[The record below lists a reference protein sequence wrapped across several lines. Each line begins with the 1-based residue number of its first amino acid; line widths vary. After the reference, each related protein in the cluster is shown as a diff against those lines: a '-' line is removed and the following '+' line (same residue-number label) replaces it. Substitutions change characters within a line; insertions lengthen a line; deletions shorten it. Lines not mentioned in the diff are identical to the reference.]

1 MFRKVENQY
10 YLEEFILPFE
20 GKLRA
25 DNRWVKLAKIIP
37 WASIEERYAN
47 RFTKHR
53 GQIAKPVRMA
63 LGALIIKEKC
73 GYSDRE
79 TVEQITE
86 NPYLQFFIGLK
97 EYQDQPPFNPSLMV
111 HFRKRFGT
119 KTLKDINEEI
129 CCAAK
134 KEEEQKKDNDNK
146 PKPPSGGNKTNA
158 KEPNSPEDK
167 ASSFEVYPANKG
179 KLILDATCAPA
190 DLRFPTDLSLLN
202 EAREKLDDIIDI
214 VHKTLGKQGRR
225 PRTYRQIARKAYLS
239 IVHNRKPGKKAIRKA
254 IGKQLHY
261 VKRNLG
267 AVDRLL
273 TRAGDGHSLSQKQ
286 QETLRTIR
294 MVYKQQLHMYTHRTH
309 QINDRIVSISQPHV
323 RPIVRGKAKAD
334 VEFGAKV
341 AISMVD
347 GYAFVETLSWDAFNE
362 GVTLQESVEY
372 YRQKY
377 GHYPEVVQAD
387 KIYRNRD
394 NLRFCERYN
403 IRLSGPRLGRPLVD
417 KVLQREQRRL
427 ERQDAGERN
436 AVEGKFGEG
445 KRRYGL
451 ARIMARLKETAESV
465 ICLQFLVMN
474 LEHRLR
480 VLMFFFLRRLFRY
493 NLGFQGP
500 SLYCFYQY

>member
-37 WASIEERYAN
+37 WESIEERYAN
-47 RFTKHR
+47 LFPSNR
-53 GQIAKPVRMA
+53 GQLAKPVRMA

-86 NPYLQFFIGLK
+86 NPYLQYFIGLR
-97 EYQDQPPFNPSLMV
+97 EYHDRPPFDSSLMV
-111 HFRKRFGT
+111 HFRKRFGSE
-119 KTLKDINEEI
+119 TLKDINEEI
-129 CCAAK
+129 CRAAK
-134 KEEEQKKDNDNK
+134 KAEEQKKDDDNK
-146 PKPPSGGNKTNA
+146 PKPPSGGKKTHA
-158 KEPNSPEDK
+158 KEPNSPKSK

-190 DLRFPTDLSLLN
+190 DIRYPTDLSLLN
-202 EAREKLDDIIDI
+202 EAREKLDNIIDL
-214 VHKTLGKQGRR
+214 VHKTLGKPGRR
-225 PRTYRQIARKAYLS
+225 PRTYRQIARKAYLN

-254 IGKQLHY
+254 IGKQLRY
-261 VKRNLG
+261 VRRNLS

-273 TRAGDGHSLSQKQ
+273 AMAGDSHGLSQKQ
-286 QETLRTIR
+286 QDTLRTIR
-294 MVYKQQLHMYTHRTH
+294 MVYEQQLHMYTYRKHK
-309 QINDRIVSISQPHV
+309 INDRIVSISQPHV
-323 RPIVRGKAKAD
+323 RPIVRGKATAD

-377 GHYPEVVQAD
+377 GYYPEAVQAD
-387 KIYRNRD
+387 KIYRNRE
-394 NLRFCERYN
+394 NLRFCDRYN
-403 IRLSGPRLGRPLVD
+403 IRLSGPRLGRPLID
-417 KVLQREQRRL
+417 KSLQREQRRI
-427 ERQDAGERN
+427 ERQDASERN
-436 AVEGKFGEG
+436 AVEAKFGEG

-474 LEHRLR
+474 LERRLR
-480 VLMFFFLRRLFRY
+480 VLLFFFMRRLFRY
-493 NLGFQGP
+493 NLGFQEP
-500 SLYCFYQY
+500 LLYCFN